1 MANNLAGLAA
11 LGALGYIIK
20 SRQDGKNLPVEDRR
34 QPASMPEA
42 SGPSG
47 PSRSAIDDESQWGVQ
62 TPEQRRYA
70 AEVNPDDE
78 SQWGTAV
85 PGQVAYKKPARPTT
99 SSSQGSRYPTPAQRL
114 TTSNDPR
121 VNPNFD
127 PTQSAGPSSYPTQG
141 TRPSTGNIGPTVRSL
156 RGADAIPGQSVQAP
170 QGGERV
176 DNPSE
181 LRRLMEAAGPGRL
194 AGVGNLVTELAT
206 AKRAQQAYNAAKAA
220 ERENVTNPLAW
231 MAGPKGVLGKTAK
244 EKKALSEADTTGGAI
259 GYKKGGPFKAKGK
272 SKSTKMASGGS
283 TRSSASKRGDGI
295 ASKGRTRGKMY

>member
-11 LGALGYIIK
+11 LGALGYLIK
-20 SRQDGKNLPVEDRR
+20 SRGDSANKSKQDSG
-34 QPASMPEA
+34 AFYEA
-42 SGPSG
+42 GSGPNELA
-47 PSRSAIDDESQWGVQ
+47 RDDESQWGVQ

-85 PGQVAYKKPARPTT
+85 PGQVAYRKPSTRPTARPNP
-99 SSSQGSRYPTPAQRL
+99 SSQGSRYPTPPQRL

-121 VNPNFD
+121 TQPDFD
-127 PTQSAGPSSYPTQG
+127 PISAQGAGPSSYPTQG
-141 TRPSTGNIGPTVRSL
+141 TRPSTGNIGPTMRSL
-156 RGADAIPGQSVQAP
+156 RGADLIPGQSVQAP

-181 LRRLMEAAGPGRL
+181 LRRLMEAVGPGKL
-194 AGVGNLVTELAT
+194 AGVGNLATELAT
-206 AKRAQQAYNAAKAA
+206 AKRAQQAYNARAALRRGAEGLSPAEAAAAKARL
-220 ERENVTNPLAW
+220 REASF
-231 MAGPKGVLGKTAK
+231 
-244 EKKALSEADTTGGAI
+244 EGGM
-259 GYKKGGPFKAKGK
+259 KKGGSVKAKGK
-272 SKSTKMASGGS
+272 SMKLASGGS

>member
-20 SRQDGKNLPVEDRR
+20 SRQDGKNVPVEDRR

-42 SGPSG
+42 PVDDSGNFYEAGSGPTGAALASNPG
-47 PSRSAIDDESQWGVQ
+47 PMDDESQWG
-62 TPEQRRYA
+62 
-70 AEVNPDDE
+70 
-78 SQWGTAV
+78 GTGGATYRE
-85 PGQVAYKKPARPTT
+85 PTKRLPARPT

-156 RGADAIPGQSVQAP
+156 RGADAIPGQSGQAP

-206 AKRAQQAYNAAKAA
+206 AKRVQQAYNAAKAA

-259 GYKKGGPFKAKGK
+259 GYKKGGPLKAKGK

>member
-11 LGALGYIIK
+11 LGALGYLIK
-20 SRQDGKNLPVEDRR
+20 SRKDSADKSKQDSG
-34 QPASMPEA
+34 AFYEA
-42 SGPSG
+42 GSGPNELA
-47 PSRSAIDDESQWGVQ
+47 RDDESKWGVQ

-85 PGQVAYKKPARPTT
+85 PGQAAYRKPARPT
-99 SSSQGSRYPTPAQRL
+99 SPSSQGSRYPTPPQRL

-121 VNPNFD
+121 ANPNFD
-127 PTQSAGPSSYPTQG
+127 PTSAEGAGPSSYPTQG
-141 TRPSTGNIGPTVRSL
+141 TRPSTGNIGPTMRSL
-156 RGADAIPGQSVQAP
+156 YGADAIPGQSVQAP

-176 DNPSE
+176 NNPSE

-194 AGVGNLVTELAT
+194 AGVGNLATELAT
-206 AKRAQQAYNAAKAA
+206 AKRAQQAYNARAALRRGAEGLSPAEAAAAKQ
-220 ERENVTNPLAW
+220 R
-231 MAGPKGVLGKTAK
+231 
-244 EKKALSEADTTGGAI
+244 LSEAAFEGGM
-259 GYKKGGPFKAKGK
+259 KKGGSVKAK
-272 SKSTKMASGGS
+272 SKSMKLASGGS